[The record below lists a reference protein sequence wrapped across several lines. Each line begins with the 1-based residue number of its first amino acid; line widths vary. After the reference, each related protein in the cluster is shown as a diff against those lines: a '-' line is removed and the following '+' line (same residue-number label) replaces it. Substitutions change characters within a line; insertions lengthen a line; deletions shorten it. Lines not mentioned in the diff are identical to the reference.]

1 MFSTSDLQLFC
12 EKTAWKNTKYSRNE
26 TILKIR
32 HYAKPIDCK
41 IVALG
46 QKLKFQITGQN
57 LVYKW
62 FTLVRCKNPP
72 EKTRNIRDRN
82 ETKIDQRARPI
93 AFSKSSRWFKDSNS
107 KIHVKI
113 YFTSDLKLFCA
124 KTWLK
129 KHSKFQKWEDFQ
141 NWASCKAYSLYKI
154 VSLG

>member
-1 MFSTSDLQLFC
+1 M
-12 EKTAWKNTKYSRNE
+12 EKTTPKNTKYLRNE
-26 TILKIR
+26 TILKIG
-32 HYAKPIDCK
+32 HHEKPIAFLVWK
-41 IVALG
+41 IGTLG